1 MSKLEK
7 MLTKQLNALGERPLD
22 VLFEGYHPFDIHLF
36 ANDECTELF
45 SLENIVSGELY
56 YDGNGIVQFSVYKI
70 SYRDESYLV
79 KFYGTYESYV
89 GSNYTGWKFVEAK
102 EKTVIVYD

>member
-1 MSKLEK
+1 MSNLKK
-7 MLTKQLNALGERPLD
+7 VLTKQLNALIAREID
-22 VLFEGYHPFDIHLF
+22 ILFEGYHPFDIHLF

-56 YDGNGIVQFSVYKI
+56 YDGDGIVQFSVYKI

-79 KFYGTYESYV
+79 KFYGTYQSYV
-89 GSNYTGWKFVEAK
+89 GSSYTGWKFVEAK
-102 EKTVIVYD
+102 EKMVISYD